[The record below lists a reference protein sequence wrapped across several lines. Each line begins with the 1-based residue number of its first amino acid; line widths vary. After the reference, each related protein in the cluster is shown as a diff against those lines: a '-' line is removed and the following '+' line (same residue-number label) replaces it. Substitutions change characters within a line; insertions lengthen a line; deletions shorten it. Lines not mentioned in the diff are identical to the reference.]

1 MCDVVCIPQVGNRTM
16 DSTYISNEIEEEVA
30 QVEIIVHNPKAMQ
43 MLQAFTVH

>member
-1 MCDVVCIPQVGNRTM
+1 MCDVVCIPQVGNGTM